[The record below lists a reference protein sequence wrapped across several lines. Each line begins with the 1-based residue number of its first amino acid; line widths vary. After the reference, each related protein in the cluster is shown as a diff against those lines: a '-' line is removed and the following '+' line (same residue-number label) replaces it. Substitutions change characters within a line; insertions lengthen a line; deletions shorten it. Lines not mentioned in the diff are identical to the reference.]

1 MIQENVSVK
10 EFPISFDLEP
20 ISNIC
25 ASSLRKMQKKD
36 THKSFL
42 SWPRAHLKNV
52 HGKKKHH
59 LKMVFGWCVQLLEKF
74 DP

>member
-25 ASSLRKMQKKD
+25 ASSLRKMQKNTNPFYLGLELTSKMCMEI
-36 THKSFL
+36 
-42 SWPRAHLKNV
+42 
-52 HGKKKHH
+52 KKHN

>member
-25 ASSLRKMQKKD
+25 ASSLRKMQKEY
-36 THKSFL
+36 THKSSL
-42 SWPRAHLKNV
+42 SWPQMHLKNV
-52 HGKKKHH
+52 HEKKKHN
-59 LKMVFGWCVQLLEKF
+59 LKMVFLWLVQLGEKF